1 MAAAWNFVCGRF
13 INFKKGRKWLTLLT
27 FVALVISKP
36 PKGKELSKKGGSNV
50 ELAKFRD
57 EISPVKKLFMFW
69 NDKNTDLRCFYHLV
83 LKNVQ
88 ALLSNITFF

>member
-1 MAAAWNFVCGRF
+1 MVAAWNFVCGRF
-13 INFKKGRKWLTLLT
+13 TLKRAENYWLYWLL
-27 FVALVISKP
+27 VALVISKP

-57 EISPVKKLFMFW
+57 KISPVKKLFMFW
-69 NDKNTDLRCFYHLV
+69 NDKNTDLRCFYHFV

>member
-1 MAAAWNFVCGRF
+1 
-13 INFKKGRKWLTLLT
+13 LTLLT

-57 EISPVKKLFMFW
+57 EISPVKKLFMF
-69 NDKNTDLRCFYHLV
+69 
-83 LKNVQ
+83 
-88 ALLSNITFF
+88 

>member
-1 MAAAWNFVCGRF
+1 MAKGGAWAPSAPPMAAP
-13 INFKKGRKWLTLLT
+13 
-27 FVALVISKP
+27 LVISKP